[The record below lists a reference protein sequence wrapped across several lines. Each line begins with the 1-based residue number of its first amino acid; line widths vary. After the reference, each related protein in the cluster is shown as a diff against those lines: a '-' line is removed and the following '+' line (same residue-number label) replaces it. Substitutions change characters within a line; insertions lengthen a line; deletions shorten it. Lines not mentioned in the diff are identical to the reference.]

1 MDTVEPAS
9 VTIVLVRA
17 ALIVM
22 VLTIQLAGEFLDCKT
37 VTIIDKEYNR
47 GKRILNL

>member
-1 MDTVEPAS
+1 MDAVDPAS
-9 VTIVLVRA
+9 VTIALVRA

-22 VLTIQLAGEFLDCKT
+22 VFTIQLAGEFLDFGT